1 MVYFAV
7 AMTVTVSHH
16 TGVDVVF
23 TVLLQWLSHHTGVK
37 VVVHCIVAMAVPPY
51 RCESC
56 GSLYCCNGCPTIQV

>member
-37 VVVHCIVAMAVPPY
+37 VVVHCIVAVAVPPY
-51 RCESC
+51 KC
-56 GSLYCCNGCPTIQV
+56 GHCGLLGCCSAWPTIQV